1 LAPICPEH
9 GAALAGK
16 VIQEMTIFDDE
27 SCGRQVVMRFT
38 DGTEILIGLELKTIA
53 TVKLYRSSP
62 GDMELLQEYRE
73 P

>member
-1 LAPICPEH
+1 
-9 GAALAGK
+9 
-16 VIQEMTIFDDE
+16 MTIFDDE